1 MPHPDALHSQRHA
14 PLLCR
19 VLCHDCAAVALLPL
33 REQLL
38 LPAVAA
44 SLAPTAL
51 SRPGDVAA
59 LPFPDASFD
68 CVVDTFSLC
77 VFPRPAA
84 ALAEMARVL
93 RPGGRLLLLEH
104 QRAAF
109 PPLAWYQV
117 TALPAQLPQSRVC
130 SGRAACCW
138 RAAGLEGSER

>member
-1 MPHPDALHSQRHA
+1 
-14 PLLCR
+14 
-19 VLCHDCAAVALLPL
+19 V
-33 REQLL
+33 
-38 LPAVAA
+38 
-44 SLAPTAL
+44 T
-51 SRPGDVAA
+51 A
-59 LPFPDASFD
+59 LPFSDASFD

-117 TALPAQLPQSRVC
+117 TALPAQLPPLPGLLRPRC
-130 SGRAACCW
+130 LLLGRDW
-138 RAAGLEGSER
+138 MEGSER